1 MKLQCCGAAAGCI
14 LLPLAG
20 SVALLAGFTTLT
32 SSAVNEDSAQ
42 VGVAFPP
49 GSQLSA
55 FATAAQTTGVPQA
68 LLMALAAQTSGMTFN
83 ALMVSQ
89 SVGPDGSPSAYGE
102 FQMTPAAFTA
112 AGEAVGLS
120 PTAFIA
126 VSDTGSG
133 ANWGE
138 PQGELNVLD
147 EALAAAQ
154 ILEDQGATSA
164 ASQAELEAA
173 TAAYLGGAPATT
185 VSASPTSTSNQA
197 TATSSS
203 APLTPTPGQGTAM
216 PTGTSP
222 TPTPAQAA

>member
-1 MKLQCCGAAAGCI
+1 MKFQCCGAAAGCVLI
-14 LLPLAG
+14 PLVG

-32 SSAVNEDSAQ
+32 SSALSEDSAQ

-49 GSQLSA
+49 ESQLSA
-55 FATAAQTTGVPQA
+55 FATAAQGTGVPQA
-68 LLMALAAQTSGMTFN
+68 LLMAIAAQTSGMTFN

-102 FQMTPAAFTA
+102 FQMAPATFTT

-133 ANWGE
+133 ADWGE
-138 PQGELNVLD
+138 PQGELDVGD

-154 ILEDQGATSA
+154 ILEDQGASST
-164 ASQAELEAA
+164 ASQDELEVAIKI
-173 TAAYLGGAPATT
+173 GR
-185 VSASPTSTSNQA
+185 ASCRKRV
-197 TATSSS
+197 
-203 APLTPTPGQGTAM
+203 
-216 PTGTSP
+216 
-222 TPTPAQAA
+222 